1 MATTELMANFLP
13 IQATDLDAVLQIEQI
28 AYTHPWTR
36 AIFLDTLQ
44 SGYEAQMMMREGA
57 LLGYFVAMHG
67 VDEVHLLNVTV
78 APEHQGQGLAVILM
92 QAMHS
97 WARGLLAQWSWLE
110 VRVSNERAIRLYQ
123 RLGYS
128 QVGQRK
134 NYYPSGHGRREDAIV
149 MSLQL

>member
-1 MATTELMANFLP
+1 MATTEFLATFTP
-13 IQATDLDAVLQIEQI
+13 MQQADLDAVLQIEQN

-44 SGYEAQMMMREGA
+44 SGYEAQLMKREES
-57 LLGYFVAMHG
+57 LLGYFVAMRG
-67 VDEVHLLNVTV
+67 VEEVHLLNVTV
-78 APEHQGQGLAVILM
+78 APQYQGQGLAVILM

-97 WARGLLAQWSWLE
+97 WARGLSAQWSWLE
-110 VRVSNERAIRLYQ
+110 VRVSNGRAIHLYE

-134 NYYPSGHGRREDAIV
+134 NYYPAGHGQREDAIV